1 MKRNSLRL
9 QIYRFFSDEEGAT
22 AVEYGLLAG
31 LIGLAIILAAN
42 NLAQV
47 IVQAFNVISAALQAG
62 IGIGAGGGSGS
73 GS

>member
-9 QIYRFFSDEEGAT
+9 QIYRFFSDEEGAM